1 MPGNGTRP
9 EAELRMAG
17 CFTFVGGAET
27 VVAPGMAAAGMGISA
42 TRVDSSSQAWRWGW
56 AALMPGNGTRP
67 DGDETGGGG
76 LTGKTVWHVGHLMRA
91 PPGGIF
97 LSSMLRTELH
107 D

>member
-1 MPGNGTRP
+1 MPGNGTMP
-9 EAELRMAG
+9 EAELRMAE

-42 TRVDSSSQAWRWGW
+42 TRVDSSSQSWRWGI
-56 AALMPGNGTRP
+56 AGLIPGSGTRP
-67 DGDETGGGG
+67 DVDDAGGGG
-76 LTGKTVWHVGHLMRA
+76 LTGKTFWQVGHLMRA